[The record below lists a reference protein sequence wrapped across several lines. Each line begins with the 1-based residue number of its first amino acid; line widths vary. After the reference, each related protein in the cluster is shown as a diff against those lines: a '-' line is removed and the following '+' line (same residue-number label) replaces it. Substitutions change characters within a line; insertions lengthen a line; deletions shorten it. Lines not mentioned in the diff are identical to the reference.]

1 MIRIGKRLT
10 KVLVTGGGGFIG
22 SHLVDELQNQG
33 YATIAIDINF
43 SHRSEE
49 AECVTGSIMDSSL
62 LTKVVADVDIVF
74 HLAASFGHKLSM
86 EDPVEDMEI
95 NVRGTLNLLEACRK
109 SSVKSVVYASTSAIF
124 GDPQEFPLREDSLY
138 DPLTP
143 YSVSKLTGEYY
154 TMLYHRIYGLP
165 TTSIRLFNIYG
176 PREYPSPYRGVV
188 SRFLYQI
195 MAGKPIKIYGSGEET
210 RTFTF
215 VKDAAQGFVKAAGK
229 EEAVGQCFNIA
240 GVREVSITELIDI
253 LSKMTERPVKVV
265 YEGSRLGETKRRFT
279 SIEKAARI
287 LGYTPQY
294 DMEKGLKLTYNW
306 FQENWEEIRRVR
318 QG

>member
-1 MIRIGKRLT
+1 MTR
-10 KVLVTGGGGFIG
+10 VLVTGGGGFIG

-33 YATIAIDINF
+33 YATIVIDINF
-43 SHRSEE
+43 LHRNEE
-49 AECVTGSIMDSSL
+49 AECVTGSIMDSGL

-86 EDPVEDMEI
+86 EDPIGDMEI

-109 SSVKSVVYASTSAIF
+109 SSVERVVYTSSSAIF
-124 GDPQEFPLREDSLY
+124 GDPQEFPLREDSRY

-154 TMLYHRIYGLP
+154 TMLYHDIYGLP

-176 PREYPSPYRGVV
+176 PREYPSSYRGVV

-195 MAGKPIKIYGSGEET
+195 MAGEPIKIYGSGEET

-215 VKDAAQGFVKAAGK
+215 VKDATQGFVKAAKK
-229 EEAVGQCFNIA
+229 EGAVRQCFNIA
-240 GVREVSITELIDI
+240 GAKEVSVTELIETLFKI
-253 LSKMTERPVKVV
+253 TERPVEVV

-279 SIEKAARI
+279 SIEKASRI

-294 DMEKGLKLTYNW
+294 DLEKGLELTYDW
-306 FQENWEEIRRVR
+306 FQENWEEIRRGGQR
-318 QG
+318 